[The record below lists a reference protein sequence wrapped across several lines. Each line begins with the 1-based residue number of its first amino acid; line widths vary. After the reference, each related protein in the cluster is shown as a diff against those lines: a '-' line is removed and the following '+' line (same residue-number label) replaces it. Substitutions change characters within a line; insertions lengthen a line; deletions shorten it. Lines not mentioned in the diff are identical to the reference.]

1 MAAMVADGPP
11 MLETAAEELAAQPL
25 ASVTVTEY
33 APAVTP
39 GSELEVLP
47 DGDQRKAYGAVPP
60 EATAAAEP
68 FEFPQVAE
76 TVEEDKLSEVG
87 CVRVTA
93 DVAEQ
98 LFASVTTTE

>member
-1 MAAMVADGPP
+1 MAAMAAVGPP

-33 APAVTP
+33 APAATP

-60 EATAAAEP
+60 EAEAEAEP
-68 FEFPQVAE
+68 LELPQVAG
-76 TVEEDKLSEVG
+76 TVDDDKFKRVG
-87 CVRVTA
+87 CAMVTA